1 MTFGH
6 LNRTDLLGDLNMP
19 APSRRTGYPAWFRQ
33 SLAYDLAI
41 LGPRPPSPPAASPP
55 TVLVIG
61 CSATKRA
68 DTGKL
73 AAWHRYDGPV
83 WRTLR
88 THWAPGSSVQ
98 VYALSAQHGLIP
110 AETPIMDYDTRLQD
124 VVDHD
129 VAGGRTVPV
138 TAGER
143 LARDWR
149 HRLTWEQLERSPH
162 LLVIAG
168 AAYRRVICRWARRPY
183 AHAPGGMGQQRAILR
198 RWLADRADLRAP
210 P

>member
-1 MTFGH
+1 MT
-6 LNRTDLLGDLNMP
+6 LEITDRTDLFGDPGRP
-19 APSRRTGYPAWFRQ
+19 APSRRAGYPAWFRQ

-41 LGPRPPSPPAASPP
+41 LGPRPPSPPSPP
-55 TVLVIG
+55 AVLVIG

-88 THWAPGSSVQ
+88 THWTPNSSVQ

-110 AETPIMDYDTRLQD
+110 AEMPIMDYDTRLQD
-124 VVDHD
+124 VVDHEL
-129 VAGGRTVPV
+129 ARGRTVPV

-143 LARDWR
+143 IARDWR
-149 HRLTWEQLERSPH
+149 HRLTWAQLERSPH
-162 LLVIAG
+162 LLVVAG
-168 AAYRRVICRWARRPY
+168 AAYRRAIGRWARRPY
-183 AHAPGGMGQQRAILR
+183 AHALGGIGQQRATLR